1 MTRKRNGG
9 SAKAPATKDGHLHIR
24 VAKAT
29 LERWRSKAQGER
41 RSLAN
46 WVECQLDKAAEDAP

>member
-1 MTRKRNGG
+1 MTRKRNGH
-9 SAKAPATKDGHLHIR
+9 ANMKAPAKDGHLHIR

-29 LERWRSKAQGER
+29 LERWRTKAQGER

-46 WVECQLDKAAEDAP
+46 WVECQLDKAAEDA